1 VTGATQT
8 IVLIVNGEE
17 HRARLEPRKL
27 LCDALRE
34 DCGLT
39 GTHVGCEH
47 GVCGACTV
55 VLDGRPVRSCLIYA
69 VQAQGAP
76 ITTIE
81 GVARD
86 GKLSLLQQCLHE
98 THGLQCGFCTPGIV
112 LTMQVWLDEN
122 PEPSDAE
129 IRDALSGNLCR
140 CTGYHNIVAAVAAA
154 ARRAKEKAE

>member
-1 VTGATQT
+1 VSDRQPITLRVNDEDHQ
-8 IVLIVNGEE
+8 VL
-17 HRARLEPRKL
+17 AEPRKM
-27 LCDALRE
+27 LCDVLRE

-55 VLDGRPVRSCLIYA
+55 LLDGRPVRSCLIYA
-69 VQAQGAP
+69 VQAEGAA

-86 GKLSLLQQCLHE
+86 GKLSTLQQALHE
-98 THGLQCGFCTPGIV
+98 MHGLQCGFCTPGIV
-112 LTMQVWLDEN
+112 LTMQAWLDEH
-122 PEPSDAE
+122 PDPSDAE
-129 IRDALSGNLCR
+129 IREALSGNLCR

-154 ARRAKEKAE
+154 ARRRPETAE